1 MYYYY
6 YLFTS
11 NFGSSENYIADLVIP
26 RHSLGI
32 PLKWGKIE

>member
-6 YLFTS
+6 YLFAY
-11 NFGSSENYIADLVIP
+11 FGSSEKYIADLTIP

-32 PLKWGKIE
+32 PSKWGKIE